1 MKERIYWL
9 DGVKCLAICMVILA
23 HVLWAEDQSTANYM
37 PQSFITIHK
46 MIATLGVPLFMMVS
60 GALLFNKRYESRSDI
75 LAFYRRRLLPL
86 VLTAEIWIVVY
97 GLLSLQPFSLRE
109 LLLCMAFVHKP
120 EVHIWY
126 VRLIV
131 IYYLLAPFLNMLR
144 VRYKYMFGVLMLVI
158 AMFTFVYNGWLVVK
172 CDACPTSVS
181 RSYFC
186 YMVYMGVGYGLS
198 RISFSRR
205 RLCWAMASVFLG
217 GYILYLSLMAHSYF
231 LWYDHPLVAIMAF
244 GLFYLVR
251 SIFSQRKS
259 HPLVVEM
266 SKMSYGIYLSHF
278 LLVYLVE
285 YAMLN
290 HQWSMGLFYMV
301 FIFVAVV
308 DIALIW
314 MVNKLSKNLSSF
326 TFRYE

>member
-1 MKERIYWL
+1 MKGRIYWL
-9 DGVKCLAICMVILA
+9 DVVKCLAICMVVLA
-23 HVLWAEDQSTANYM
+23 HVVWAEDQCSANLLS
-37 PQSFITIHK
+37 QSFITIHQ
-46 MIATLGVPLFMMVS
+46 MIATLGVPMFMMVS
-60 GALLFNKRYESRSDI
+60 GALLFNKRYDSSSDI
-75 LAFYRRRLLPL
+75 LAFYRHRLLPL

-97 GLLSLQPFSLRE
+97 GLLSLQPFSFKE
-109 LLLCMAFVHKP
+109 LLLCMTLVHKP

-144 VRYKYMFGVLMLVI
+144 VRRRYLFMALMAVI

-172 CDACPTSVS
+172 GDACPTSVG

-198 RISFSRR
+198 RLSFSRW
-205 RLCWAMASVFLG
+205 RLALSMASVFLG
-217 GYILYLSLMAHSYF
+217 GYILYLSVMAHSYF

-278 LLVYLVE
+278 LLIYLVE

-290 HQWSMGLFYMV
+290 LQWSMGRFY
-301 FIFVAVV
+301 IAFVLVATV
-308 DIALIW
+308 DMALIW
-314 MVNKLSKNLSSF
+314 MMNRASKRLSLLA
-326 TFRYE
+326 FRYE